1 MGFYNCLYLFKN
13 QLKSIGVRKFLYIIP
28 FFAFGPAFAQL
39 PETEIFL
46 ADIEITNK
54 LIKVEKTENITN
66 RKGYDNQP
74 FFMPDGKTIFFSS
87 ETGADKKIH
96 TCLYLVKSKKIAQ
109 FTNTS
114 VSEYSPMLN
123 PDGQTISCVVVE
135 EDSAQRIWLYDGKI
149 GVKKT
154 CLTENTDSIGYYAW
168 LGKDSILYYKLTN
181 PHSLHALNL
190 KTGEDNWLCNHPTRS
205 FKKVNNTT
213 IFYVIHE
220 EKENFIYFFDIHTKK
235 AQVYAV
241 DKPENQDYVWLPDLG
256 MVKSEGSKLLHYSTE
271 TKVWVEVADFS
282 YYGVKKITRFAFSP
296 DKKRLAVVSNIE

>member
-1 MGFYNCLYLFKN
+1 M
-13 QLKSIGVRKFLYIIP
+13 RKLLYIIP
-28 FFAFGPAFAQL
+28 FLAFSCAFAQL

-74 FFMPDGKTIFFSS
+74 FFMPDGKTILFSS
-87 ETGADKKIH
+87 GPDSAKKIH
-96 TCLYLVKSKKIAQ
+96 IWQYTFKSKEIKPETFIQ
-109 FTNTS
+109 T
-114 VSEYSPMLN
+114 SEYSPMLA
-123 PDGQTISCVVVE
+123 PDGRYMSCVVVE
-135 EDSAQRIWLYDGKI
+135 KDSAQRIWLYDI
-149 GVKKT
+149 RKT
-154 CLTENTDSIGYYAW
+154 DIKSCLTENTDSIGYYAW

-181 PHSLHALNL
+181 PHSLRVLNL

-213 IFYVIHE
+213 FFYVIHE

-271 TKVWVEVADFS
+271 TKVWAEVADFS
-282 YYGVKKITRFAFSP
+282 SYGVKKITRFAFSP